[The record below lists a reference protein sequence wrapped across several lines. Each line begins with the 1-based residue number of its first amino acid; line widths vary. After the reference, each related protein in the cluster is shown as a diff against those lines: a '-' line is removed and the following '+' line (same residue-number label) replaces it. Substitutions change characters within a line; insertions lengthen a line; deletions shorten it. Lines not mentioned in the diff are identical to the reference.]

1 LGEFLLSIVWAI
13 GLIQACFVFH
23 RGMAVCLAAFST
35 AAFATPGNP
44 VNNTF
49 CALATPV
56 TSGGL
61 QEGGEFVGDAMAAIC
76 DDLAAYTTATVSLFL
91 FYFRM
96 GDFIDIVFFF
106 FLNSYR

>member
-1 LGEFLLSIVWAI
+1 
-13 GLIQACFVFH
+13 
-23 RGMAVCLAAFST
+23 MAVCLAAFST

-76 DDLAAYTTATVSLFL
+76 DDLAAYTTDCEFISILFPYGQ
-91 FYFRM
+91 FY
-96 GDFIDIVFFF
+96 
-106 FLNSYR
+106 